1 MPSKTAKALAR
12 RAVRDG
18 LRLSV
23 ARPLTCHTLCISNA
37 DIKVSSAGLK
47 LAQVLLT

>member
-1 MPSKTAKALAR
+1 MPLKTAKGLTVR
-12 RAVRDG
+12 GLRDG
-18 LRLSV
+18 LRLSEILTL
-23 ARPLTCHTLCISNA
+23 ARDIPCISNA